1 MEMPEQT
8 EKKVKSKY
16 SDAVN
21 LRLTSGKRSEF
32 KSFFSSCEISMNQG
46 FEIAVDYL
54 MREVRAGRVTVS
66 KAGITRTGE

>member
-32 KSFFSSCEISMNQG
+32 KRFFSSCEISMNQG

-66 KAGITRTGE
+66 KSGITRTGE